1 VSDEHI
7 KSLSVTCRCGKVE
20 FRVVGAPILAAS
32 CHCTSCRRAGRA
44 FEDLPSAPPVL
55 DADGGSPVLLYRRDR
70 VRCVAG
76 REYLEEYR
84 LKPGSPTRRV
94 LAACCNSAMFGDF
107 TKGHWL
113 SMYRKRFPAGAPP
126 VEMRITTGERRADVV
141 LGDDVPNYAK
151 YPAIFLWKLIRA
163 WVAMGFRRPDMGL
176 GHLAGSTFEEDRIA

>member
-1 VSDEHI
+1 M
-7 KSLSVTCRCGKVE
+7 
-20 FRVVGAPILAAS
+20 VVGSPILTAS
-32 CHCTSCRRAGRA
+32 CYCTSCQRAGRA
-44 FEDLPSAPPVL
+44 FERLPLAPQVL
-55 DADGGSPVLLYRRDR
+55 DADGGSPVLLYRKDR

-76 REYLEEYR
+76 LQHLEERR
-84 LKPGSPTRRV
+84 LKPDSSTRRV
-94 LAACCNSAMFGDF
+94 LATCCNSAMFGDF

-113 SMYRKRFPAGAPP
+113 SLYRKRFPAGAPP